1 MKELEGN
8 PYREKSRKLLFCNT
22 STAICN
28 TSIGEYSEVTLSNN
42 NFFLNK
48 MLKLKKIRNV
58 EIEIYHLIIN
68 NENITKQNMIK
79 NAFNSDI
86 CF

>member
-42 NFFLNK
+42 NFFFK
-48 MLKLKKIRNV
+48 QDV
-58 EIEIYHLIIN
+58 EIETN
-68 NENITKQNMIK
+68 KK
-79 NAFNSDI
+79 
-86 CF
+86 C

>member
-28 TSIGEYSEVTLSNN
+28 TSIGEYSEVTPSI
-42 NFFLNK
+42 FLIIK
-48 MLKLKKIRNV
+48 QDF
-58 EIEIYHLIIN
+58 EIETN
-68 NENITKQNMIK
+68 KK
-79 NAFNSDI
+79 
-86 CF
+86 